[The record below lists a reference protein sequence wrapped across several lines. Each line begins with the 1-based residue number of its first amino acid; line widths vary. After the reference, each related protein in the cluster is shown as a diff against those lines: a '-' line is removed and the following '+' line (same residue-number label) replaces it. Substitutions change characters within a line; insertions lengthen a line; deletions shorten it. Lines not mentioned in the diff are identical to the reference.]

1 MPKPGDKFILC
12 QDSNIVFTID
22 SISDINIVTGRCIV
36 NGKSLSVY
44 KNIRDI
50 ILMEAEIKDY
60 GMMKEDVVELKV
72 GDKFKVHDYG
82 VYIYSITSIEG
93 DDIWGRGETG
103 ICMKCRRNEVVLIK
117 EPNLKIGDK
126 FKISAYGCFTYTV
139 KEFDEKMVVGEVNED
154 EHLFEIKVRIKDIVL
169 VNNNLSCAKKIINET
184 VDNSVKIPQNGYGK
198 QELAIN

>member
-50 ILMEAEIKDY
+50 TLIRENEL
-60 GMMKEDVVELKV
+60 LKV

-117 EPNLKIGDK
+117 ESNLKIGDK

-154 EHLFEIKVRIKDIVL
+154 EHLFEIKVKIKDIVL
-169 VNNNLSCAKKIINET
+169 VNNNLSCAKKIINKT